1 MSVREKIKKIS
12 LFGSFKDD
20 EQALTKIEEIIN
32 EKKYQPDNYIIK
44 EGETGTTMYIL
55 SKGIVRVEKKTLHGD
70 SYPVVNLSAD
80 MNVFFGELALLDN
93 DHRSASVITL
103 SETECYEISK
113 NDFDA
118 LCQNDPYLGYM
129 IMREIA
135 KSLAGKLRKT
145 TRDNLVLIEALCS
158 QDSEMVHI

>member
-1 MSVREKIKKIS
+1 MSVRDKIKNIS
-12 LFGSFKDD
+12 LFASFKDD
-20 EQALTKIEEIIN
+20 EQALTKIEGIIN
-32 EKKYQPDNYIIK
+32 EKKYQPDSYIIK

-55 SKGIVRVEKKTLHGD
+55 SKGFVRVEKKTLQGD
-70 SYPVVNLSAD
+70 PYPVVNLSAN

-93 DHRSASVITL
+93 DQRSASVITL
-103 SETECYEISK
+103 SETECYEINK
-113 NDFDA
+113 NDFDE

-158 QDSEMVHI
+158 QDSDMVHI